1 MCRVSSHHMDFD
13 GKTALVTGASRNIGQ
28 AIATELAELGADVGV
43 SAKSNREGCLETAA
57 RIEDAGGEAAVALAD
72 LTEPSEIETM
82 VAEIREELG
91 PIDVLVNNAT
101 YRPEKPFLEV
111 ELEELDEVQ
120 NINFRGLFLT
130 TQAALPLLRRSP
142 RARIVN
148 IGGLSGHKGARG
160 RAHVVTLK
168 AAVAGFTRA
177 LASEFDQ
184 PGMTVN
190 TVVPGSIETL
200 RTGPDPGHLRD
211 TGGRR
216 FGRPE
221 EVAFIVAKLCE
232 DGAGYVN
239 GQTIHVNGGSHL

>member
-1 MCRVSSHHMDFD
+1 MTANPV
-13 GKTALVTGASRNIGQ
+13 ALVTGSTRNIGLATAEALLRAGFDVAVNGRAARFDLAGLSHIAQ
-28 AIATELAELGADVGV
+28 AHGGAVAHFAGDMFDAAAIAAVFAQ
-43 SAKSNREGCLETAA
+43 LEA
-57 RIEDAGGEAAVALAD
+57 RFGRLDALINNA
-72 LTEPSEIETM
+72 S
-82 VAEIREELG
+82 IREEAPFERIALS
-91 PIDVLVNNAT
+91 DWHRVLQ
-101 YRPEKPFLEV
+101 RQ
-111 ELEELDEVQ
+111 LD
-120 NINFRGLFLT
+120 GLFLT